1 MKISLRKTETY
12 QIFDILSPLTMD
24 DSEKFETAIFRNI
37 DHSIPL
43 AIINLGDMTYIT
55 SPILGSFVRIQ
66 RTLKEKDIRLALL
79 TTSPELNN
87 LFIITGTSQF
97 FTVYRSESDIPKQ

>member
-12 QIFDILSPLTMD
+12 QIFDISSPLTMD
-24 DSEKFETAIFRNI
+24 DTDKFEAAIFRTI
-37 DHSIPL
+37 DPSIRL
-43 AIINLGDMTYIT
+43 AVINLNDTTYIT

-66 RTLKEKDIRLALL
+66 RTLKEKDIQLALL

-97 FTVYRSESDIPKQ
+97 FPVFRSESEITAK

>member
-1 MKISLRKTETY
+1 
-12 QIFDILSPLTMD
+12 MD
-24 DSEKFETAIFRNI
+24 DSEKFESEIFRKI
-37 DHSIPL
+37 DPFIPL
-43 AIINLGDMTYIT
+43 TVINLGDTNYIT

-66 RTLKEKDIRLALL
+66 RTLKDRNMKLAFL

-97 FTVYRSESDIPKQ
+97 FTVYRSESDITK